1 MKTSSKINVGV
12 AAVAALA
19 LALPAGAFAHPSVW
33 ETTAKITN
41 SASSPVPDL
50 CSGTDTRKS
59 YAITNHGFTMVL
71 NETNCAV
78 DKGMLNYKKLPS
90 SYRATLSLA
99 AYLAA
104 GDTGAQ
110 PHATCRQGSGVVDE
124 LWGTTAGTSAIT
136 AWQTAKTNTA
146 GGEPFFNYVPW
157 QKTSAGL
164 EDDPTTWIPVVLA
177 KTGVDLSSYS
187 TVDEFTAA
195 CAGIGGVY
203 TAADKIGTTM
213 QSMNSGFAHDIT
225 ATVTAAVTA
234 EVTAEV
240 TAAVTAAVGA
250 PLNSE
255 VAKLTTEVANLSRV
269 LTVKAASANL
279 AAKTAAGSGVAV
291 KISGPAG
298 YHLRAFLV
306 ISEAGARHAG
316 LRYRGLGTADV
327 TIGDAGTADA
337 TIKLNA
343 AAQAKL
349 KALGKDLPVRIEVK
363 GADRFAA
370 GELTLTK

>member
-1 MKTSSKINVGV
+1 M
-12 AAVAALA
+12 A
-19 LALPAGAFAHPSVW
+19 
-33 ETTAKITN
+33 
-41 SASSPVPDL
+41 
-50 CSGTDTRKS
+50 
-59 YAITNHGFTMVL
+59 L

-78 DKGMLNYKKLPS
+78 DKGMLNYKFLPS
-90 SYRATLSLA
+90 STRATLTLA
-99 AYLAA
+99 AYLGA

-110 PHATCRQGSGVVDE
+110 PHATCRQGSGVVDQ

-164 EDDPTTWIPVVLA
+164 DDDPTKWIPVVLA

-250 PLNSE
+250 PLQAE
-255 VAKLTTEVANLSRV
+255 VAKLTAEVASLSRV
-269 LTVKAASANL
+269 LTVKAASAKL

-298 YHLRAFLV
+298 YHLRAFLTV
-306 ISEAGARHAG
+306 TDASARKVG
-316 LRYRGLGTADV
+316 LRYLGLGTADV

-343 AAQAKL
+343 AAKAKL
-349 KALGKDLPVRIEVK
+349 KALGKNLPVRIEVK

>member
-19 LALPAGAFAHPSVW
+19 LALPAGAFAHGSVW
-33 ETTAKITN
+33 ETDAKITN
-41 SASSPVPDL
+41 SASSPVPDP
-50 CSGTDTRKS
+50 CSSTDTRKS
-59 YAITNHGFTMVL
+59 YAISNHGFTMAL

-78 DKGMLNYKKLPS
+78 DKGMLNYKFLPS
-90 SYRATLSLA
+90 STRATLTLA
-99 AYLAA
+99 AYLGA

-110 PHATCRQGSGVVDE
+110 PHATCRQGSGVVDQ

-164 EDDPTTWIPVVLA
+164 EDDPTKWIPVVLA
-177 KTGVDLSSYS
+177 RTGVNLSSYS

-250 PLNSE
+250 PLQAE
-255 VAKLTTEVANLSRV
+255 VAKLTAEVASLSRV
-269 LTVKAASANL
+269 LTVKAASAKL

-298 YHLRAFLV
+298 YHLRAFLTV
-306 ISEAGARHAG
+306 TDASARKVG
-316 LRYRGLGTADV
+316 LRYLGLGTADV

-343 AAQAKL
+343 AAKAKL

>member
-19 LALPAGAFAHPSVW
+19 LALPAGAFAHGSVW

-59 YAITNHGFTMVL
+59 YAISNHGFTMAL

-78 DKGMLNYKKLPS
+78 DKGMLNYKFLPS
-90 SYRATLSLA
+90 STRATLTLA
-99 AYLAA
+99 AYLGA

-110 PHATCRQGSGVVDE
+110 PHATCRQGSGVVDQ

-164 EDDPTTWIPVVLA
+164 DDDPTKWIPVVLA

-250 PLNSE
+250 PLQAE
-255 VAKLTTEVANLSRV
+255 VAKLTAEVASLSRV
-269 LTVKAASANL
+269 LTVKAASAKL

-298 YHLRAFLV
+298 YHLRAFLTV
-306 ISEAGARHAG
+306 TDASARKVG
-316 LRYRGLGTADV
+316 LRYLGLGTADV

-343 AAQAKL
+343 AAKAKL